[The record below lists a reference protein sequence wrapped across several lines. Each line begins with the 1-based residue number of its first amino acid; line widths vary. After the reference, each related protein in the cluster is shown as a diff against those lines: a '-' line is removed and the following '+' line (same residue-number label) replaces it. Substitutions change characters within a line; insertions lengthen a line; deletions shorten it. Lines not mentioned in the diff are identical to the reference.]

1 MTTLDDATLAS
12 VLGGLGGGQ
21 NTDSHT
27 TAAGG
32 ILFDSR
38 SRRRTDDAYRL
49 DAIRQACDD
58 KNRGWLGVDRAKSA
72 ECFLTESRK

>member
-1 MTTLDDATLAS
+1 MTTIDHTTLAR

-21 NTDSHT
+21 NTDSRT
-27 TAAGG
+27 TIGG
-32 ILFDSR
+32 GLLMNSQ
-38 SRRRTDDAYRL
+38 SRRRTDEAYRL